1 MTGCAGYTLGKGGQ
15 FDKNGGKEKGMVHLT
30 GRRAWRTRRVH
41 TAEYQGKTDF
51 LSYSV

>member
-15 FDKNGGKEKGMVHLT
+15 LIENEGKEKGMVHLT
-30 GRRAWRTRRVH
+30 ERRAWRTRQVH
-41 TAEYQGKTDF
+41 TAEYRGKTDF